1 MSTPGIPS
9 YIEERAS
16 AQSPRPGIIKVPDQW
31 YEEFCRENPAWFIH
45 GWEGISPSKRRRRAQ
60 CAFSTLSLKGDV
72 LDKIS
77 RLDGGG
83 IKRLVNLILGFEDN
97 FMFSDPER
105 FPLLIYTKEY
115 RHFFRWVISTDV
127 YRPGE
132 ATRQWKAFI
141 VLVKWRAVK
150 SRTSH
155 PPLPT
160 SFPGIP
166 RHITEPEKMDLPLF
180 WFVMCPWL
188 HPIWFH
194 GLKSKFECTRLAHL
208 LTSRN
213 LPAGTKCDRERTL
226 REHAAVL
233 CEPAPA
239 LNPARALL
247 LKELAYQA
255 GLSIKVKA
263 GASLEDAHTS
273 LTNSAS
279 LDSPVNAGGR
289 ARQVSERFRTWL
301 SEVPSESCSEVTWF
315 GRPYWLKAGVPRWRT
330 MCRDTE
336 AEDGRPGDSAYI
348 TDVDFTPGKY
358 KYEDPLYCLD
368 RYTGYQLLQ
377 WSIEEGIRTGSVL
390 GSPFRDGATLTMG
403 RAPSIRA
410 SAIGEPGGKSRVV
423 TVGEDWLT
431 ILLQPLS
438 HALIAN
444 LRKDASARAGL
455 SRAWQGFEYVKGWS
469 TKEPT
474 CPPSSDER
482 YILTSDLKTATD
494 YCPRQYSHALLTGFI
509 LGLGLEG
516 PLSTLWVDLVTGP
529 RLYEGPVKEYIH
541 CFTQRGVLMG
551 DPGAKVVLSLFNKV
565 AEMEAILRFHL
576 GFPKRPSHKFLLKKA
591 RENLIANTR
600 FRLFA
605 FAGDDHIAIGPPSYL
620 QEITRSHI
628 RNGMSVSESSNF
640 ISGLAGIYC
649 EEIIFIG
656 NDQVW
661 NCWGLHTPLFKQGY
675 EENPH
680 VDALKIRLFS
690 LCTKEHEGKNET
702 NPAIGMSASLRGMI
716 AWFAEGWE
724 TLRPLC
730 TRRFAQ
736 KMRRLIPDNLFI
748 RGLPRSLGGVEA
760 PLFGYPPDLLKDEW
774 NRIPLP
780 IRRAICAV
788 KTDTTGKAQAL
799 RRILSK
805 VSSATSARG
814 IDLSS
819 IEEEVRAVLSSEL
832 CLAKSVVSLRPSSI
846 DELTWDNM
854 RLVDK
859 LRVVSQ
865 SGEFIPV
872 GEALQVVMRPYIFR
886 DLLFPEESIA
896 HGIDPFRKRAFRQ
909 LSWTVRLDR
918 LHEAITETL
927 GKSEELRD
935 LYLSVD
941 GSIMDK
947 VRDDLISSFELPYLA
962 SAPKEIIMIPREVV
976 YTDKLCTLRLP
987 SMAILP

>member
-1 MSTPGIPS
+1 
-9 YIEERAS
+9 
-16 AQSPRPGIIKVPDQW
+16 
-31 YEEFCRENPAWFIH
+31 
-45 GWEGISPSKRRRRAQ
+45 
-60 CAFSTLSLKGDV
+60 
-72 LDKIS
+72 
-77 RLDGGG
+77 
-83 IKRLVNLILGFEDN
+83 
-97 FMFSDPER
+97 MFSDPER
-105 FPLLIYTKEY
+105 FPLLTYSKEY
-115 RHFFRWVISTDV
+115 RSFFRWAISTDV
-127 YRPGE
+127 YHPGE

-141 VLVKWRAVK
+141 TMVKWRATR
-150 SRTSH
+150 SSTCH

-166 RHITEPEKMDLPLF
+166 RHNPNPERMDLPTF
-180 WFVMCPWL
+180 WFRLCPWMY
-188 HPIWFH
+188 PIWFR
-194 GLKSKFECTRLAHL
+194 GLRSKFECTRLAHL

-226 REHAAVL
+226 REHAETL
-233 CEPAPA
+233 CGPVPPT
-239 LNPARALL
+239 NPARALL

-255 GLSIKVKA
+255 GAAIRTKSGV
-263 GASLEDAHTS
+263 SLEDAHTS

-279 LDSPVNAGGR
+279 IDSPVNAGGR
-289 ARQVSERFRTWL
+289 ARLVSERFRSWL
-301 SEVPSESCSEVTWF
+301 SEVPDEDLSRETWF
-315 GRPYWLKAGVPRWRT
+315 GRPYWLKAGTPRWRT
-330 MCRDTE
+330 MCRDKV
-336 AEDGRPGDSAYI
+336 AEDGRPGDSAFI
-348 TDVDFTPGKY
+348 TEVDFTPGKY

-368 RYTGYQLLQ
+368 QYTGYQLLQ
-377 WSIEEGIRTGSVL
+377 WAYEEGIRTGSII
-390 GSPFRDGATLTMG
+390 GSPYRTDSPPIMG
-403 RAPSIRA
+403 RPPAVRA

-431 ILLQPLS
+431 ILLQPLA

-469 TKEPT
+469 TKDHT
-474 CPPSSDER
+474 CLPSPEER
-482 YILTSDLKTATD
+482 YILSSDLKTATD
-494 YCPRQYSHALLTGFI
+494 YCPRDYSEALLTGFI
-509 LGLGLEG
+509 LGLGIEG
-516 PLSTLWVDLVTGP
+516 PFSSLWVKLVTGP
-529 RLYEGPVKEYIH
+529 RLYVGPVQEYAH
-541 CFTQRGVLMG
+541 CYTQRAVLMG
-551 DPGAKVVLSLFNKV
+551 DPGSKVVLSLFNKV

-576 GFPKRPSHKFLLKKA
+576 GFPKRPSHRFLLKQA
-591 RENLIANTR
+591 RDQKISNTR

-605 FAGDDHIAIGPPSYL
+605 FAGDDHIAIGPRPYL

-640 ISGLAGIYC
+640 ISDLAGFYC

-656 NDQVW
+656 SPQVW
-661 NCWGLHTPLFKQGY
+661 NCWGLQTPLFKQAY

-724 TLRPLC
+724 ALRPLC
-730 TRRFAQ
+730 SQRFAQ
-736 KMRRLIPDNLFI
+736 KMRRLIPDNLFV
-748 RGLPRSLGGVEA
+748 RGLPRSLGGIEA
-760 PLFGYPPDLLKDEW
+760 PVFGYPPDLLKAEW
-774 NRIPLP
+774 ERIPLP

-788 KTDTTGKAQAL
+788 RQDTNGKAQAL
-799 RRILSK
+799 RRVLSK
-805 VSSATSARG
+805 VSSATCARG

-832 CLAKSVVSLRPSSI
+832 CQAKPVDSLKPSFI
-846 DELTWDNM
+846 DDLSWQNM

-859 LRVVSQ
+859 LRAVSRT
-865 SGEFIPV
+865 GEYISA

-909 LSWTVRLDR
+909 MSWTTRINRL
-918 LHEAITETL
+918 LEAIVETI
-927 GKSEELRD
+927 GKSDDLRD

-941 GSIMDK
+941 GSILDK
-947 VRDDLISSFELPYLA
+947 VRDDLMSSFESPYLA
-962 SAPKEIIMIPREVV
+962 SAPKEIIMVPKGVV

-987 SMAILP
+987 RMAIPP